1 MKDVIA
7 NENYHTFRRPLL
19 LGVIPSKYNYIKN
32 YTTIM
37 THYMDNL
44 IMMNKSLESEYLKIM
59 VNLYQGNVFLIHIIT
74 NFSTPL
80 TICGILE
87 AMNRLLVLCNI
98 NV

>member
-19 LGVIPSKYNYIKN
+19 SDVTPSKYNYTKN
-32 YTTIM
+32 YTMTT

-44 IMMNKSLESEYLKIM
+44 IMMNKSLESEYLNIM
-59 VNLYQGNVFLIHIIT
+59 VSLYPKNVFLTHIIMS
-74 NFSTPL
+74 FSTPL

-87 AMNRLLVLCNI
+87 VMNRLLVLLQC
-98 NV
+98 